1 MKSDPQ
7 LQVRQWLRSEG
18 YHVGKTQTG
27 WSAVNARGVVITTGA
42 RRTKVE
48 LQGPDGI
55 LCVRIEDGK
64 PVLYAVAEAINM
76 VLMQAGSDARHEVPR
91 NLEGETN
98 AVHVALYKG
107 EG

>member
-27 WSAVNARGVVITTGA
+27 WSAINARGVVITNGA

-48 LQGPDGI
+48 LQGQDGI
-55 LCVRIEDGK
+55 VCARIEDGR
-64 PVLYAVAEAINM
+64 PCIYAVAEAINT

-91 NLEGETN
+91 NLEGETH
-98 AVHVALYKG
+98 AVRVVLYKG